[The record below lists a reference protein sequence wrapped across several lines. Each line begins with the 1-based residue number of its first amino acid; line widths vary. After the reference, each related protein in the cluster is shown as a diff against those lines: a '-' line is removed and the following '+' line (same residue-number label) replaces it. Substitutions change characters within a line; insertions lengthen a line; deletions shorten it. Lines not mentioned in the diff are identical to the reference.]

1 MAIPWLIAIGVGA
14 LIVASYWDEIVDWLK
29 RFTREVLAIFKEHQ
43 RLKPATKILAM
54 ITGNPAL
61 AEGLTLAYILY
72 HRIFYK
78 ENGEWYA
85 ETTTAKV
92 PPSEVPAWAKS
103 GVNES
108 EVDVTSRYQRELS
121 LTL

>member
-1 MAIPWLIAIGVGA
+1 MLPALIAIGVGG
-14 LIVASYWDEIVDWLK
+14 LILASYWNQIVDWLK
-29 RFTREVLAIFKEHQ
+29 RFTREIVEIFKEYK
-43 RLKPATKILAM
+43 RLEHVTKILAK
-54 ITGNPAL
+54 ITDDSAL
-61 AEGLTLAYILY
+61 AAGMTLAYILY

-78 ENGEWYA
+78 ENGEWCEEIA
-85 ETTTAKV
+85 TAKV

-108 EVDVTSRYQRELS
+108 EVDVTSRYQRELN

>member
-1 MAIPWLIAIGVGA
+1 MLPALIAIGVGGFILA
-14 LIVASYWDEIVDWLK
+14 RYWDKIVDWLK
-29 RFTREVLAIFKEHQ
+29 RFTREIVEIFKEYK
-43 RLKPATKILAM
+43 RLEHATKILAK
-54 ITGNPAL
+54 ITGDPVL
-61 AEGLTLAYILY
+61 AEGMTLAYILY

-78 ENGEWYA
+78 ADGEWY
-85 ETTTAKV
+85 ESVTTAKV

-108 EVDVTSRYQRELS
+108 EVNVTSRYQRELS